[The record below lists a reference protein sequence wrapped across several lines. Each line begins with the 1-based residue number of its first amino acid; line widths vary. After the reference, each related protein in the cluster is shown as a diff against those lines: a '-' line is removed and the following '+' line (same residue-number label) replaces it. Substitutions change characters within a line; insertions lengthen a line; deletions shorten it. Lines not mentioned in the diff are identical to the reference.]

1 MFFKE
6 KETSFNLKTLEELV
20 CVDLS
25 RASYFI
31 FVSIELSLTER
42 QRMPIFFLFKW
53 FCPFQS
59 IDQSCIFKFLF
70 NFNF

>member
-1 MFFKE
+1 MFFKG
-6 KETSFNLKTLEELV
+6 KETSFNLKSFEELV

-42 QRMPIFFLFKW
+42 QRMLIIFLIQMVLPI
-53 FCPFQS
+53 P
-59 IDQSCIFKFLF
+59 ID
-70 NFNF
+70 